1 MRYNYIKNQS
11 FCFCMNALGEL
22 LEDNPVKNVV
32 DLIIDTCKRLG
43 KNYKHLER
51 FFLQNASQV
60 SHSDSFLTLKKWK
73 LEIWKDTMRDS
84 QDQGAVCK
92 NVYLILLEADS
103 SFKKMAKKNGLGPVR
118 LVNTGTIELK
128 SNNYVLFYVFL
139 MTS

>member
-1 MRYNYIKNQS
+1 
-11 FCFCMNALGEL
+11 
-22 LEDNPVKNVV
+22 
-32 DLIIDTCKRLG
+32 
-43 KNYKHLER
+43 
-51 FFLQNASQV
+51 
-60 SHSDSFLTLKKWK
+60 
-73 LEIWKDTMRDS
+73 MRDS